1 MRSVIVLA
9 AVFVTARPGIA
20 HATEPTADD
29 LIVRGLELRRAAKP
43 SEALDMFQRAHALA
57 PSTRTL
63 GQMGLVEASLEQ
75 WLDAETHLMAALVR
89 PNDAWV
95 RKNRTFL
102 DEAVKSSRGHIGE
115 LVVTGPSGTTV
126 AVDGRRAGT
135 LPAIAPVRLVE
146 GRAVVRA
153 TSVGF
158 KDFSKTVTITGGA
171 RSSLAIVLDPVGKRP
186 AVAVAAP
193 VPLPADPA
201 PAPSQAVAALDEP
214 SGRSWKTP
222 VGVGLV
228 AAGAGLV
235 AWGITWIA
243 VDQRDA
249 CPAGG
254 PTCNNVYDT
263 KSAGWILTAAG
274 AAAASAGA
282 VLFYFGH
289 RGDRSDVAID
299 VAPRFVSLRGRF

>member
-1 MRSVIVLA
+1 MRSVIVIA
-9 AVFVTARPGIA
+9 AAFVTAGPGIA
-20 HATEPTADD
+20 HAAEPTAED

-57 PSTRTL
+57 PSARTL

-75 WLDAETHLMAALVR
+75 WLDAETHLMAALVK

-95 RKNRTFL
+95 RKTRTIL
-102 DEAVKSSRGHIGE
+102 DEALKACHGHIGE

-135 LPAIAPVRLVE
+135 LPAVAPVRLVE

-153 TSVGF
+153 TSAGF

-171 RSSLAIVLDPVGKRP
+171 RSSLAIVLDPAGKRP

-201 PAPSQAVAALDEP
+201 PSPAVAALDEP
-214 SGRSWKTP
+214 SGRSWKAP

-228 AAGAGLV
+228 AAGAGLM

-243 VDQRDA
+243 IDQRDA

-254 PTCNNVYDT
+254 LACNNIYDT
-263 KSAGWILTAAG
+263 RSAGWLLTAGG

-289 RGDRSDVAID
+289 RADRSDFAFD
-299 VAPRFVSLRGRF
+299 VTPRFVSLRGRF